1 MNHGTSQQMQYFFS
15 KGQLHERPGPSCQI
29 KEALGPTFSR
39 EKSMGSQG
47 RSTFPALE
55 SFEAHRKTVPQ
66 LKSTCHT
73 GEPHTLTSGLSTG
86 ALLMCSFLG
95 HAYLIG
101 DPFYTHPR
109 NPTSGT
115 LLGDERGDTRSVLPG
130 WGKDHTSNLGG
141 GPILM
146 I

>member
-1 MNHGTSQQMQYFFS
+1 
-15 KGQLHERPGPSCQI
+15 
-29 KEALGPTFSR
+29 
-39 EKSMGSQG
+39 MGSQG

-95 HAYLIG
+95 IIISIPYWG
-101 DPFYTHPR
+101 PFYTHPR

-130 WGKDHTSNLGG
+130 WKKDHTSSLGEAEAA
-141 GPILM
+141 PF
-146 I
+146 

>member
-1 MNHGTSQQMQYFFS
+1 
-15 KGQLHERPGPSCQI
+15 
-29 KEALGPTFSR
+29 
-39 EKSMGSQG
+39 MGSPG

-73 GEPHTLTSGLSTG
+73 GKPHTLTSGLSTG
-86 ALLMCSFLG
+86 AFLMCSFLG
-95 HAYLIG
+95 YAYLIG

-115 LLGDERGDTRSVLPG
+115 LLGHECGDTRLVLT
-130 WGKDHTSNLGG
+130 WRGKDQTSSIGEAEAAQH
-141 GPILM
+141 
-146 I
+146 